1 MAGVLELKTKKRA
14 IIYLL
19 PKEKYFMAA
28 FVFGPKALDKI
39 MASNIDTAIKTELQN
54 AKPYAEGRG
63 IRIVVKNKKILK
75 NISQLIDIKLSA

>member
-1 MAGVLELKTKKRA
+1 
-14 IIYLL
+14 
-19 PKEKYFMAA
+19 MAA